1 MALKKLLSRFIA
13 VFSCLFAIAAS
24 LAAQDKL
31 VISQVYGG
39 GGSTSSSAA
48 YNQDYVELFNAGASP
63 VSLSGYSVQY
73 GSSSSNS
80 FSGITVLG
88 SLTLQPGQYYLVSEG
103 TPSSGGGSL
112 PVGSNT
118 TSGQTGDLQGTINM
132 SATGGKVALVLGTL
146 LLNAAN
152 SCSNTAVQD
161 LVGYG
166 SLTYAICAEGTAV
179 AALDATKSAY
189 RNDACIDTN
198 NNAAD
203 FSTGTPTNTGN
214 PQPHT
219 SLSGFKLCSGSSTT
233 NPSGSGSASPNSATS
248 GVTSVTLLVNVN
260 SGTNPTSTGIAVT
273 GNLSSIGGSA
283 TQAFSAAGGSSYSF
297 TITPTVATSGNVS
310 LPITIS
316 DAQGRSGTTSI
327 GLSVQLPA
335 PHLAIHA
342 VQGSKPLNATAV
354 SPYAGQ
360 SVEISGIVTGVG
372 SAGFFIQAPDSDADS
387 DPSTP
392 EGVYIFTGSNKVPV
406 AAVIGNLVTVTGT
419 VTTYPVATDSHTPA
433 TEITSPVTVLVSQA
447 QPLPTAITL
456 TASMLTPSGGIYQM
470 ARYEGMRIAI
480 PTLNA
485 ITGTDGS
492 ITEASATVS
501 SNGQFYAVL
510 PDYPR
515 PFREPG
521 IDIRDAAVPNT
532 PANVAHF
539 DDNPERLLMDS
550 KFLGGNA
557 INLGTGTVVSNVT
570 GIVDMTYSSDSYY
583 DPARILIDKGYTPSL
598 TTPSKTYTVSAQGS
612 SEFTVATYNVE
623 RMFDTD
629 SSDNKY
635 YDPVSQSVKT
645 SSAVNL
651 SSTAFDKR
659 ITKIAM
665 GILQNLKAPDIVGLE
680 EIENQDVAKAIAAK
694 ISTLAPTLNIAD
706 PGYAGYG
713 VSASAGT
720 YTSDIGGISTGFLVK
735 ASKVHVTSTQ
745 QMGQNE
751 TFQSPVD
758 NSTTTL
764 NDRPA
769 FVLKAGIVRG
779 TGVKDYPVTVIV
791 NHLRSLSGIEDAS
804 NYTRYKKELQAESLA
819 KIIQAAQVNGEHV
832 ISVGDYNAF
841 EFSDGYTDTLGTVT
855 GRILPSDQVVQPGTT
870 ITNPLATDLITLRPA
885 SERWTYSEFGSAQV
899 LDHIVA
905 TQDLVGGARVEVAH
919 INADQPLVNYAD
931 GTTAFRASD
940 HDPVDGYFAL
950 PSAVL
955 SGTITPASVSF
966 GAVNLGSTSA
976 GQNLVLSNTGEA
988 TLMVTSGTVTGD
1000 FAYSTTCNTIGA
1012 AINSTCGVNVT
1023 FTPAGIGART
1033 GTLTLKTNGGQTFTI
1048 QLSGA
1053 GTDFSSTGSSG
1064 TSVSLT
1070 VSAGDTAT
1078 LPLTFTAMGG
1088 FSGTVSISCALTK
1101 PAPGVVCNTPAN
1113 FPLTGTTTQNV
1124 TFTTTTR
1131 NVASGVAIGSRSGIG
1146 IALSITF
1153 GAIVMLFAGR
1163 TRRFARQAGLLLVLL
1178 GVTFAAIGC
1187 GDNKPS
1193 TNPLGTPAGAYTYTV
1208 TSTSGS
1214 LSHSVV
1220 VTLNVQ

>member
-13 VFSCLFAIAAS
+13 VLVCLIAATS
-24 LAAQDKL
+24 LLAQANHV

-39 GGSTSSSAA
+39 GGNSGATLK
-48 YNQDYVELFNAGASP
+48 NDFIELFNPTANSVDLSNYNLLYGSAGATWTVYSFTGSNLT
-63 VSLSGYSVQY
+63 VASGS
-73 GSSSSNS
+73 
-80 FSGITVLG
+80 
-88 SLTLQPGQYYLVSEG
+88 YYLIQAAAG
-103 TPSSGGGSL
+103 SGGTASL
-112 PVGSNT
+112 PT
-118 TSGQTGDLQGTINM
+118 PDATS
-132 SATGGKVALVLGTL
+132 SASLGASAGIIALIPK
-146 LLNAAN
+146 AA
-152 SCSNTAVQD
+152 SAPARGVCPTSYLD

-166 SLTYAICAEGTAV
+166 
-179 AALDATKSAY
+179 
-189 RNDACIDTN
+189 
-198 NNAAD
+198 
-203 FSTGTPTNTGN
+203 NT
-214 PQPHT
+214 
-219 SLSGFKLCSGSSTT
+219 
-233 NPSGSGSASPNSATS
+233 
-248 GVTSVTLLVNVN
+248 
-260 SGTNPTSTGIAVT
+260 T
-273 GNLSSIGGSA
+273 GNLAVCYEGAGAAPTLSN
-283 TQAFSAAGGSSYSF
+283 TSAALRTDIRNDSDNNGADFQSGA
-297 TITPTVATSGNVS
+297 PNPHNSGNTA
-310 LPITIS
+310 PP
-316 DAQGRSGTTSI
+316 
-327 GLSVQLPA
+327 PA
-335 PHLAIHA
+335 PVSVAIHTL
-342 VQGSKPLNATAV
+342 QGSKPLNATTV
-354 SPYAGQ
+354 SPYVGQ
-360 SVEISGIVTGVG
+360 QVILSGIVTGVG
-372 SAGFFIQAPDSDADS
+372 TAGYFIQAPDSSADS

-392 EGVYIFTGSNKVPV
+392 EGVYIFTGSGKVPAV
-406 AAVIGNLVTVTGT
+406 AVIGNLLSVTGT
-419 VTTYPVATDSHTPA
+419 VATYPATTASHTPA
-433 TEITSPVTVLVSQA
+433 TEITASTATLVSSSQT
-447 QPLPTAITL
+447 LPTPITL

-485 ITGTDGS
+485 ITGTDGT

-501 SNGQFYAVL
+501 SNGQFYATL
-510 PDYPR
+510 PSYPR

-521 IDIRDAAVPNT
+521 IDVRDAAVPNT

-550 KFLGGNA
+550 TFLGGSA
-557 INLGTGTVVSNVT
+557 INLETGTVVSNVT
-570 GIVDMTYSSDSYY
+570 GVVDMTYSSDSYY
-583 DPARILIDKGYTPSL
+583 DPARILIDKSYTSSL
-598 TTPSKTYTVSAQGS
+598 TAPSKTYTVSAQGAG
-612 SEFTVATYNVE
+612 EFTVATYNVE

-629 SSDNKY
+629 SSDNLY

-651 SSTAFDKR
+651 TSTAFDKR

-665 GILQNLKAPDIVGLE
+665 GILQNLKTPDIVGLE
-680 EIENQDVAKAIAAK
+680 EIENQSVAQAIAAK

-706 PGYAGYG
+706 PGYVGYG
-713 VSASAGT
+713 VSASAST
-720 YTSDIGGISTGFLVK
+720 YTSDVGGISTGFLVK

-751 TFQSPVD
+751 TFKSPVD

-769 FVLKAGIVRG
+769 FVLKAGISRG

-791 NHLRSLSGIEDAS
+791 NHLRSLSGISDAS
-804 NYTRYKKELQAESLA
+804 SYTRYKKELQAESLA

-855 GRILPSDQVVQPGTT
+855 GRILPSDQVVQPGTA
-870 ITNPLATDLITLRPA
+870 ITNPQATDLITLRPA
-885 SERWTYSEFGSAQV
+885 AERWTYSEFGSAQV

-940 HDPVDGYFAL
+940 HDPVNGYFTL
-950 PSAVL
+950 PTAVL
-955 SGTITPASVSF
+955 SGTITPGSVSF

-976 GQNLVLSNTGEA
+976 GQNVVVTNTGEA
-988 TLMVTSGTVTGD
+988 ALLATSGTITGD
-1000 FAYSTTCNTIGA
+1000 FAYSTTCNTTGA
-1012 AINSTCGVNVT
+1012 PINSTCGVNIT
-1023 FTPAGIGART
+1023 FTPTGIGTRT

-1053 GTDFSSTGSSG
+1053 GTDFSSTGTSG

-1088 FSGTVSISCALTK
+1088 FTGNVSIGCALTK

-1113 FPLTGTTTQNV
+1113 FTLTGTTTQNV

-1131 NVASGVAIGSRSGIG
+1131 NVASGVATGSRSGIG
-1146 IALSITF
+1146 MALSITF
-1153 GAIVMLFAGR
+1153 GAILMLFAGR

-1178 GVTFAAIGC
+1178 GVSFAATGC
-1187 GDNKPS
+1187 GDNRAS

>member
-1 MALKKLLSRFIA
+1 
-13 VFSCLFAIAAS
+13 
-24 LAAQDKL
+24 
-31 VISQVYGG
+31 
-39 GGSTSSSAA
+39 
-48 YNQDYVELFNAGASP
+48 
-63 VSLSGYSVQY
+63 
-73 GSSSSNS
+73 
-80 FSGITVLG
+80 
-88 SLTLQPGQYYLVSEG
+88 
-103 TPSSGGGSL
+103 
-112 PVGSNT
+112 
-118 TSGQTGDLQGTINM
+118 
-132 SATGGKVALVLGTL
+132 
-146 LLNAAN
+146 
-152 SCSNTAVQD
+152 
-161 LVGYG
+161 
-166 SLTYAICAEGTAV
+166 
-179 AALDATKSAY
+179 
-189 RNDACIDTN
+189 
-198 NNAAD
+198 
-203 FSTGTPTNTGN
+203 
-214 PQPHT
+214 
-219 SLSGFKLCSGSSTT
+219 
-233 NPSGSGSASPNSATS
+233 
-248 GVTSVTLLVNVN
+248 
-260 SGTNPTSTGIAVT
+260 
-273 GNLSSIGGSA
+273 
-283 TQAFSAAGGSSYSF
+283 
-297 TITPTVATSGNVS
+297 
-310 LPITIS
+310 
-316 DAQGRSGTTSI
+316 
-327 GLSVQLPA
+327 
-335 PHLAIHA
+335 
-342 VQGSKPLNATAV
+342 
-354 SPYAGQ
+354 
-360 SVEISGIVTGVG
+360 
-372 SAGFFIQAPDSDADS
+372 
-387 DPSTP
+387 
-392 EGVYIFTGSNKVPV
+392 
-406 AAVIGNLVTVTGT
+406 
-419 VTTYPVATDSHTPA
+419 
-433 TEITSPVTVLVSQA
+433 
-447 QPLPTAITL
+447 
-456 TASMLTPSGGIYQM
+456 MLTPSGGIYQM
-470 ARYEGMRIAI
+470 ARYEGMRISI

-485 ITGTDGS
+485 VTGTDGS

-515 PFREPG
+515 PFREAG

-550 KFLGGNA
+550 KFLGGSV
-557 INLGTGTVVSNVT
+557 INLETGTVVSNVT

-583 DPARILIDKGYTPSL
+583 DPARILIDKSYTPSL
-598 TTPSKTYTVSAQGS
+598 TAPSKTYTVSAQGA

-623 RMFDTD
+623 RMFNSD

-680 EIENQDVAKAIAAK
+680 EIENQGVAQAIAAK
-694 ISTLAPTLNIAD
+694 TSTLASTLNMAD
-706 PGYAGYG
+706 PGYIGYG

-745 QMGQNE
+745 QIGQNE

-758 NSTTTL
+758 NSTTAL

-769 FVLKAGIVRG
+769 FVLKAGISRG

-791 NHLRSLSGIEDAS
+791 NHLRSLSGISDAS

-855 GRILPSDQVVQPGTT
+855 GRILPSDQVVQPGTA
-870 ITNPLATDLITLRPA
+870 ITNPQATDLITLRPA
-885 SERWTYSEFGSAQV
+885 AERWTYSEFGSAQV

-905 TQDLVGGARVEVAH
+905 TQELVGGARVEVAH
-919 INADQPLVNYAD
+919 INADQPLMNYAD

-940 HDPVDGYFAL
+940 HDPVNGYFTL
-950 PSAVL
+950 PSPVL
-955 SGTITPASVSF
+955 SGTITPSSVSF
-966 GAVNLGSTSA
+966 GAINLGATSA
-976 GQNLVLSNTGEA
+976 GQNLVLTNTGESM
-988 TLMVTSGTVTGD
+988 LLVTSGTITGD
-1000 FAYSTTCNTIGA
+1000 FAYSTTCNTTGA

-1023 FTPAGIGART
+1023 FTPTGIGTRT

-1053 GTDFSSTGSSG
+1053 GTDFSSSGTSG

-1113 FPLTGTTTQNV
+1113 FTLTGTTTQNV
-1124 TFTTTTR
+1124 TFSTTTR
-1131 NVASGVAIGSRSGIG
+1131 NVASGVASGSRSGIG
-1146 IALSITF
+1146 MALSIAF
-1153 GAIVMLFAGR
+1153 GAVMMLLAGR

-1178 GVTFAAIGC
+1178 GISFTAMGC